1 MDAEK
6 MLFEKLSRSKVD
18 VLVLEAIQNQPL
30 FDKLI
35 SLSFSDNKRLAWRA
49 AWVLSHLHEKQP
61 QLLEPHFAQI
71 MEFVPQSQID
81 GARRSFIYILSNTSF
96 NEYPVSFIN
105 LCFDWMLSP
114 KQPVAIQVYCMRI
127 LVRVCKVYPDFKSEL
142 VVCLESVNTV
152 DYSKGFASARRNVLK
167 SLGKG

>member
-6 MLFEKLSRSKVD
+6 LLFEKLSRSKVD
-18 VLVLEAIQNQPL
+18 ILVLEAIQNQAL

-35 SLSFSDNKRLAWRA
+35 SFSFSDNKRLAWRA
-49 AWVLSHLHEKQP
+49 AWVLSHLYEKQP
-61 QLLEPHFAQI
+61 QLFKPHI
-71 MEFVPQSQID
+71 LRMMEFLPQSQID
-81 GARRSFIYILSNTSF
+81 GVRRSFIYILSNTSF

-114 KQPVAIQVYCMRI
+114 KQPVSIQVYCMYI
-127 LVRVCKVYPDFKSEL
+127 LVRVCHVYPDFKSEL
-142 VVCLESVNTV
+142 VACLESVNPT
-152 DYSKGFASARRNVLK
+152 DYSKGFIAARRKTLK